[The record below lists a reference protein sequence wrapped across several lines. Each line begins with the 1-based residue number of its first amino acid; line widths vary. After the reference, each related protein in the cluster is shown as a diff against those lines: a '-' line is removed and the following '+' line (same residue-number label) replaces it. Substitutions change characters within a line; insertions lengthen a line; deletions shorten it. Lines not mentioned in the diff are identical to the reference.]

1 MVYKKNNSQK
11 MFEAK
16 EGEIDI
22 DFFKSIVQKKQIT
35 ENRYVPSGEEPEDMK
50 VKYMDFQIFW
60 IFK

>member
-1 MVYKKNNSQK
+1 

-35 ENRYVPSGEEPEDMK
+35 ENRYVPSVEEPEDMK